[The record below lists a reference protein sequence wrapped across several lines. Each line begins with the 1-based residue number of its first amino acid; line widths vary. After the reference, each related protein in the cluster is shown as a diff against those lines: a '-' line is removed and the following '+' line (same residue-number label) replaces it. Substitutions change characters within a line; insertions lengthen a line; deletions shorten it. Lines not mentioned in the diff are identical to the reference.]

1 MQEKIITRISVSIWN
16 EGKGGRPEGSFP
28 ESILTITL
36 INENRIVGFKKFGNG
51 NLKIQNFISQLY
63 QILPP
68 FKNIR
73 PKQQEE
79 I

>member
-36 INENRIVGFKKFGNG
+36 INENRIVGF
-51 NLKIQNFISQLY
+51 
-63 QILPP
+63 
-68 FKNIR
+68 
-73 PKQQEE
+73 
-79 I
+79 